1 MAMNK
6 ERLKKLKS
14 RKKKL
19 QEAQSGGTMLFIK
32 ADTTVR
38 VRPLPVD
45 ENEEFGLEII
55 TCYLGPEIKGVLS
68 PSTFGLPCALNEKY
82 QKLKAS
88 KDPDDQELAKGA
100 LKPKKKY
107 VVPVI
112 KYKDLK
118 GTKVDE
124 QSGVK
129 LLQLANSAYQKMV
142 DYSLD
147 AEAGDFTDPKEGYDL
162 KVSRTGSGQFDTE
175 YGVINCKPTPLHKKF
190 NKIYD
195 IKELL
200 MKEMPTYEE
209 TKEKLA
215 QFMGGDEDEPR
226 KKKKK
231 KPSSS
236 ASVGTK
242 TGIKKKKKPSD
253 L

>member
-1 MAMNK
+1 
-6 ERLKKLKS
+6 
-14 RKKKL
+14 
-19 QEAQSGGTMLFIK
+19 MLFIK

-45 ENEEFGLEII
+45 ENEEFGLEIV
-55 TCYLGPEIKGVLS
+55 TFYLGPEIKGVLS

-82 QKLKAS
+82 LKLKAS

-118 GTKVDE
+118 GAKIDE

-147 AEAGDFTDPKEGYDL
+147 SEAGDFTDPREGYDL

-175 YGVINCKPTPLHKKF
+175 YGVINCKPTPLAKKY
-190 NKIYD
+190 NKVYD
-195 IKELL
+195 IKELV

-209 TKEKLA
+209 TKEKLVA
-215 QFMGGDEDEPR
+215 FMGEDEP

-231 KPSSS
+231 KRPSSEPQ
-236 ASVGTK
+236 APIK
-242 TGIKKKKKPSD
+242 KKKKKPSD